1 MQLILE
7 LVVQLDNLVYLKMKT
22 FQRWSKIREL
32 RKLKPK
38 YMWLY
43 PLCGAMVCRLQLSAK
58 LSEFHD
64 GLVLRKVVRK
74 PEFILQQLR
83 RDLGKKKKFVCTY
96 SFSWDFGS
104 TSESTSRNDD
114 YVGQA
119 RWDKLGIQEE
129 ISETKTQLRIDYSE
143 FYFGWYWTVNSGFE
157 FEDEFLISLGEL

>member
-7 LVVQLDNLVYLKMKT
+7 LEVQLDNLVYLKMKT

-74 PEFILQQLR
+74 TEFILQQPR
-83 RDLGKKKKFVCTY
+83 RDLGKKKIVCTY

-104 TSESTSRNDD
+104 TSESSSWDD
-114 YVGQA
+114 DHVGQA

-143 FYFGWYWTVNSGFE
+143 FCFGWYWTASSGFE
-157 FEDEFLISLGEL
+157 LEDEFLISVGEL